1 MPSFCSVDICMYG
14 CTSEPGMHELR
25 AMKLLNSWVAITPK
39 VNSLVKSALEE
50 ELVALFYL
58 TQPHMWLF

>member
-50 ELVALFYL
+50 ELVALSR
-58 TQPHMWLF
+58 